1 MNLPF
6 HSRPSPKVEAARS
19 VPTSQTIAPQSI
31 AGKLAT
37 GELYVMSLEDAEDR
51 ASGGVYVRTDALTG
65 IEWASWRTLSGMRW
79 QSIAI
84 NVPLCGGCDEPCPD
98 GICSQC

>member
-1 MNLPF
+1 ML
-6 HSRPSPKVEAARS
+6 
-19 VPTSQTIAPQSI
+19 APQPSV
-31 AGKLAT
+31 ADKLAS
-37 GELYVMSLEDAEDR
+37 GDLYVMHLEDAEDR

-98 GICSQC
+98 GVCSECGA